1 MWNPRLTAASA
12 TSWDSVKQCMTPDFG
27 RPLLPHDAQ
36 RVLGGFPRVDDQ
48 GFPAIARGADMGAK
62 ALALPLEV
70 AAHAVVIEAGLADRD
85 NPRMARKLDQPR
97 RIHRGAV
104 LVVRMHAHAREKIVV
119 GLGKTQ

>member
-62 ALALPLEV
+62 ALALPLEIT
-70 AAHAVVIEAGLADRD
+70 AHAVVIEAGLADRD
-85 NPRMARKLDQPR
+85 YARVPGKLHQPH
-97 RIHRGAV
+97 RIHCSAV
-104 LVVRMHAHAREKIVV
+104 LVIRMHAHAREKVVV